1 MFLHYIMNQD
11 PKSMIFK
18 FFETQRKNP
27 TSKDWVSSVKKDLE
41 ELKLD
46 FEFEDLK
53 SIKKNDFKNILKKK
67 IETNALE
74 KLEQKKKLHSKVNHI
89 QHGVLKMQTYL
100 KPTRTKISK
109 EERQNIFKL
118 RSRVTDVKMNYKR
131 KYENLT
137 CKACKE
143 EEETQEHILEC
154 KEIEKE
160 EPSIKSKLK
169 FETIFKGSIEDKAY
183 IARIFEKKM
192 RIREKFID

>member
-1 MFLHYIMNQD
+1 M
-11 PKSMIFK
+11 
-18 FFETQRKNP
+18 
-27 TSKDWVSSVKKDLE
+27 KKDLE

-109 EERQNIFKL
+109 RRE
-118 RSRVTDVKMNYKR
+118 T
-131 KYENLT
+131 KYFQI
-137 CKACKE
+137 K
-143 EEETQEHILEC
+143 
-154 KEIEKE
+154 
-160 EPSIKSKLK
+160 IKSN
-169 FETIFKGSIEDKAY
+169 
-183 IARIFEKKM
+183 RC
-192 RIREKFID
+192 